1 MLRNTLIVLTADHGE
16 EFHEHGGWKHGF
28 TLYEEQIHVPL
39 LVRWDGHIPA
49 GSRLRG
55 TVRLLDLAPTL
66 VRAAGRQGPIPPGR
80 GWTSCRRSPARRRCR
95 ASPPSPST

>member
-16 EFHEHGGWKHGF
+16 EFHDHGGWKHGL

-39 LVRWDGHIPA
+39 LVRWDGHVPA
-49 GSRLRG
+49 GARLRG
-55 TVRLLDLAPTL
+55 TVRLLDLVPTL
-66 VRAAGRQGPIPPGR
+66 VRAAGGR
-80 GWTSCRRSPARRRCR
+80 RRPRLGGGRPRCRRSPARRRCR